1 MMSINHHCVRWGKS
15 WLFELLYYV
24 DSGCLRCTLWV
35 TLRDFNLKLKGLNR
49 NTIIAK
55 LKSPDG
61 ASFEYLRLTFKN
73 PVITCDMTSY
83 LAGSLIS
90 ISRIPLAQCIFQSTL
105 CETLG
110 P

>member
-1 MMSINHHCVRWGKS
+1 MNMMSINHHCVRWGKS

-24 DSGCLRCTLWV
+24 DSGCLRCSLWV

-61 ASFEYLRLTFKN
+61 ASFVIPEADIQKPCHYL
-73 PVITCDMTSY
+73 
-83 LAGSLIS
+83 
-90 ISRIPLAQCIFQSTL
+90 
-105 CETLG
+105 
-110 P
+110 